1 MAFRVF
7 HQMLYAKALQLVQLY
22 VKPRK
27 YIQNKSGPQSQ
38 QMKRGRKKTQTIAEF
53 EEDEGVAPIGP
64 EEIVAIEKAMS
75 SLLYVLFLIA
85 QHLSFKRNPNT

>member
-1 MAFRVF
+1 MFSS
-7 HQMLYAKALQLVQLY
+7 Y

-53 EEDEGVAPIGP
+53 EEYEGVAPIGP
-64 EEIVAIEKAMS
+64 EEIVAIEKAMPS
-75 SLLYVLFLIA
+75 
-85 QHLSFKRNPNT
+85 HL